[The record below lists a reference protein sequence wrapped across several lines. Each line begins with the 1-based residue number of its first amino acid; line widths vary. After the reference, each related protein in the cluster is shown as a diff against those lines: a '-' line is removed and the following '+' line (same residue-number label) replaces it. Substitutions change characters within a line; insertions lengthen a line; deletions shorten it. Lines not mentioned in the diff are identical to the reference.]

1 MLERRA
7 FPFFWS
13 LLANDLCTLCFYD
26 FYLHRY
32 SDIYTYVGQKNGFLP
47 FPHEGL
53 LLNNK
58 VNQDRLDLC
67 HQIFDIEDNV

>member
-1 MLERRA
+1 M
-7 FPFFWS
+7 
-13 LLANDLCTLCFYD
+13 LCFYD

-47 FPHEGL
+47 FPHENL